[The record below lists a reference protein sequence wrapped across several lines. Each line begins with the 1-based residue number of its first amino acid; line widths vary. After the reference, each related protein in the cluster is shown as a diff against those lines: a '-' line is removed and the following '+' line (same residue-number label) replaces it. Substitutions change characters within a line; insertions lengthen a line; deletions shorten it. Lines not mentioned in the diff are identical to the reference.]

1 VSFPPGAVALG
12 NRDLLAARPSH
23 GEFAAGSGGAGPR
36 RAPAP
41 GSGAQPWLRLVFFF
55 FPQYFLWFLAQNVL
69 AKFIHILFHD
79 VFSKN
84 FVPMFVFRIFHFFF
98 CLYFYIN

>member
-1 VSFPPGAVALG
+1 LRRGRATASLPPGAVALG
-12 NRDLLAARPSH
+12 H
-23 GEFAAGSGGAGPR
+23 GELPR
-36 RAPAP
+36 RGAAPSR
-41 GSGAQPWLRLVFFF
+41 GSALFFFF